1 MKIKNLKLGKFCAAS
16 ADASTRVIGLAC
28 VVLLVLGLSGCDWNH
43 TKKCE
48 WYLMPDPDRIGKSDE
63 GYIPVCARNLVINK
77 ENCYLQA
84 KLSLTQEF
92 YGKKFRMVDVEIDRS
107 GQFPRTVTSIK
118 ACED

>member
-1 MKIKNLKLGKFCAAS
+1 MMIRS
-16 ADASTRVIGLAC
+16 ST
-28 VVLLVLGLSGCDWNH
+28 LVLVGLVAGLVVGLSGCDWNH

-84 KLSLTQEF
+84 TLSLTREY

-118 ACED
+118 TCE